1 MQCVSFFVRC
11 VYSEVQKFENLDAIF
26 WFGQAFF
33 KVKKIIKWKVLP
45 RNFLSIAFSIVQKWM
60 ILTELVF
67 ETTFATSRLCPKVIE
82 CQNGAQLFFILL
94 NSRKMTEKNAIDFS
108 VALFYYVLL
117 LLQTFSNV
125 IFSQS
130 CLQFLQIS
138 SLENVGFEIS
148 PFHSSR
154 NSIPLRKK
162 TGKTT
167 VSLCCTKRKQMREN
181 KMFSK
186 DNFTNNYLMPIKKYF
201 KVQIRIFFS
210 SSIILLAFFI

>member
-1 MQCVSFFVRC
+1 
-11 VYSEVQKFENLDAIF
+11 
-26 WFGQAFF
+26 
-33 KVKKIIKWKVLP
+33 
-45 RNFLSIAFSIVQKWM
+45 M

-82 CQNGAQLFFILL
+82 YQNVMVLSCFSSSWI
-94 NSRKMTEKNAIDFS
+94 RVKWPKKNAIDFS

-130 CLQFLQIS
+130 CVLQIS

-148 PFHSSR
+148 PFHFSR
-154 NSIPLRKK
+154 NSIPLKKK

-186 DNFTNNYLMPIKKYF
+186 DNFTNSYLMPIKKYF

-210 SSIILLAFFI
+210 SSIILLAFLI

>member
-1 MQCVSFFVRC
+1 MESIA
-11 VYSEVQKFENLDAIF
+11 QKFPFNRIF
-26 WFGQAFF
+26 HCAKMDDFDWASFRDYVCHQPFMSQSNR
-33 KVKKIIKWKVLP
+33 I
-45 RNFLSIAFSIVQKWM
+45 S
-60 ILTELVF
+60 
-67 ETTFATSRLCPKVIE
+67 E
-82 CQNGAQLFFILL
+82 CYGAQLFFILL

-210 SSIILLAFFI
+210 SSIILLAFLI